1 MTKKSTV
8 TRKSRIHFEQIPLD
22 EVLKRVAPDEVAE
35 GSGYA
40 ADEWAVHQ
48 GPGQSQPS
56 ERCEHFHGVKF
67 YNDPDA
73 LCRIVADVVGDGLD
87 QGALAVLI
95 ATPDHAGR
103 VESCLRS
110 RGIDVDELKRQ
121 GNLATLDARETLQL
135 FMADGMPDPSA
146 FKRVVGS
153 ALTEVRRGRGHCTI
167 RAYGEMVDLLWKD
180 GLEASAIRLETLW
193 NQLASTDDF
202 KLLCGYSMGNFYKGA
217 AAIQEIHDQ
226 HSHLVDQDGHATDRR
241 APGSTLD
248 PNLRRSFLAPD
259 PGQEPRQPAKCAP

>member
-1 MTKKSTV
+1 MTRKSTV

-22 EVLKRVAPDEVAE
+22 EVLKRVATDEVAK
-35 GSGYA
+35 
-40 ADEWAVHQ
+40 
-48 GPGQSQPS
+48 QPS
-56 ERCEHFHGVKF
+56 ERSVHFHGVKF

-73 LCRIVADVVGDGLD
+73 LCRIVADFFGEGLD

-121 GNLATLDARETLQL
+121 GNLATLDARDTLQL

-146 FKRVVGS
+146 FNRVVGT
-153 ALTEVRRGRGHCTI
+153 AFEDVRRGRGHCTI

-226 HSHLVDQDGHATDRR
+226 HSHLVGQDGHTTLLTGSQTASAT
-241 APGSTLD
+241 PGCS
-248 PNLRRSFLAPD
+248 
-259 PGQEPRQPAKCAP
+259 RQSRW